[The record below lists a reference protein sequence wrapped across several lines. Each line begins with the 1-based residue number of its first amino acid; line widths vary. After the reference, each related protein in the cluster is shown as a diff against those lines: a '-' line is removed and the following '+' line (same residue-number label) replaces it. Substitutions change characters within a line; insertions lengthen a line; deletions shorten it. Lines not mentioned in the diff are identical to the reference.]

1 MMDETIKKYEDLLRR
16 YNILNSISKI
26 VASTRELNK
35 ILGITLKGVTFGN
48 GFGFNRA
55 MLFLIDERS
64 NTLKGKLAI
73 GTETAEE
80 AWKVWADILQKNYS
94 LEEFLSLEKLEEGE
108 LSSLN
113 QKILDIS
120 IPIKKGGIIE
130 QCLNDGNPKNI
141 DLTLNNMTDEDFMI
155 KDPEIIEKDI
165 IELVNHPKFC
175 IIPLICRTK
184 KVGIII
190 VDNKYNNREITREDC
205 VFLMMLGQFAASAVR
220 NTIIYDELKE
230 SLNKLANVNYQM
242 KLLKEYNENILESI
256 PLNVF
261 VVDKDFYIT
270 ACNNNFSKLL
280 RMPKFEI
287 VGKNIRNYN
296 VKIGEYALVEE
307 VENVLRNR
315 DIKVFRNV
323 RIKMFEKVSES
334 VFDFTLVILKNSKDS
349 IDGVIGILEDITRTI
364 NLEKSLEEAKRFSE
378 LGKLSAAIAHEIKN
392 PLISIGGYANRIK
405 RKYFQNNEFDA
416 NNIEIVI
423 SEILRLEKILNDIL
437 YYGSEKKIIYE
448 DISLSILLKD
458 CIKMAQISAEL
469 HNISVT
475 LLSKNNYLANENIII
490 HGSYNN
496 LKQAF
501 INLLNNAIEAS
512 TSRQKIS
519 IDSEIIKEN
528 NREWIEIKIN
538 NESIIQYE
546 KDINNIFTPFYTTKI
561 HGTGL
566 GLPITKKIIEEHH
579 GTISVESNFEN
590 GTTFSVKLP
599 LAGIKN
605 INT

>member
-1 MMDETIKKYEDLLRR
+1 
-16 YNILNSISKI
+16 
-26 VASTRELNK
+26 
-35 ILGITLKGVTFGN
+35 
-48 GFGFNRA
+48 
-55 MLFLIDERS
+55 
-64 NTLKGKLAI
+64 
-73 GTETAEE
+73 
-80 AWKVWADILQKNYS
+80 
-94 LEEFLSLEKLEEGE
+94 
-108 LSSLN
+108 
-113 QKILDIS
+113 
-120 IPIKKGGIIE
+120 
-130 QCLNDGNPKNI
+130 
-141 DLTLNNMTDEDFMI
+141 
-155 KDPEIIEKDI
+155 
-165 IELVNHPKFC
+165 
-175 IIPLICRTK
+175 
-184 KVGIII
+184 
-190 VDNKYNNREITREDC
+190 
-205 VFLMMLGQFAASAVR
+205 
-220 NTIIYDELKE
+220 
-230 SLNKLANVNYQM
+230 
-242 KLLKEYNENILESI
+242 
-256 PLNVF
+256 
-261 VVDKDFYIT
+261 
-270 ACNNNFSKLL
+270 
-280 RMPKFEI
+280 
-287 VGKNIRNYN
+287 
-296 VKIGEYALVEE
+296 
-307 VENVLRNR
+307 
-315 DIKVFRNV
+315 
-323 RIKMFEKVSES
+323 MFEKVSES

-528 NREWIEIKIN
+528 DREWIEIKIN

>member
-1 MMDETIKKYEDLLRR
+1 MDSAIKKYEDLLRR

-35 ILGITLKGVTFGN
+35 ILGITLRGVTFGN

-55 MLFLIDERS
+55 MLFLIDERA
-64 NTLKGKLAI
+64 NTLKGRLAI

-94 LEEFLSLEKLEEGE
+94 LEEFLSLEKFGNGE
-108 LSSLN
+108 PSSFN

-120 IPIKKGGIIE
+120 IPIKKDFIIE
-130 QCLNDGNPKNI
+130 QCLNDGNPKNV

-155 KDPEIIEKDI
+155 KDASIIEKEILD
-165 IELVNHPKFC
+165 LVNHPRFC
-175 IIPLICRTK
+175 MIPLICRTK

-205 VFLMMLGQFAASAVR
+205 VFLMMLGQFAASSIR
-220 NTIIYDELKE
+220 NTMIYDELRE
-230 SLNKLANVNYQM
+230 SLNKLANVNYQI

-261 VVDKDFYIT
+261 VVDNDFYVT
-270 ACNNNFSKLL
+270 ACNKNFSDL
-280 RMPKFEI
+280 MNMQKFEI
-287 VGKNIRNYN
+287 IGKNIRNYD
-296 VKIGEYALVEE
+296 VKINEYDLLEE
-307 VENVLRNR
+307 VENVLKNK
-315 DIKVFRNV
+315 DIRVFKNV
-323 RIKMFEKVSES
+323 RIKMFSKVSES
-334 VFDFTLVILKNSKDS
+334 VFDFTLVILKNSKEN
-349 IDGVIGILEDITRTI
+349 IDGVIGILEDVTKTV
-364 NLEKSLEEAKRFSE
+364 NLEKSLEEAKRFAE
-378 LGKLSAAIAHEIKN
+378 LGRLSAAIAHEIKN

-405 RKYFQNNEFDA
+405 RKYFRDNEFDI
-416 NNIEIVI
+416 NNIETVI
-423 SEILRLEKILNDIL
+423 SEIYRLEKILNDIL
-437 YYGSEKKIIYE
+437 YYGSEKKAVHE
-448 DISLSILLKD
+448 NMDLGLLLKD
-458 CIKMAQISAEL
+458 CINMAQVSAEMN
-469 HNISVT
+469 NISIT
-475 LLSKNNYLANENIII
+475 LISEQNYVNNEKIMVY
-490 HGSYNN
+490 GSYNS

-512 TSRQKIS
+512 ISRQKIS
-519 IDSEIIKEN
+519 IDSKIISDNNKE
-528 NREWIEIKIN
+528 WVEIKIN
-538 NESIIQYE
+538 NEAFIQND

-579 GTISVESNFEN
+579 GFISVESNFEN

-599 LAGIKN
+599 LAGN
-605 INT
+605 NHVDT

>member
-1 MMDETIKKYEDLLRR
+1 MDSTIKKYEDLLRR

-35 ILGITLKGVTFGN
+35 ILGITLRGVTFGN

-55 MLFLIDERS
+55 MLFLIDERA
-64 NTLKGKLAI
+64 NTLKGRLAI

-94 LEEFLSLEKLEEGE
+94 LEEFLSLEKFGNGE
-108 LSSLN
+108 PSSFN

-120 IPIKKGGIIE
+120 IPIKKDFIIE
-130 QCLNDGNPKNI
+130 QCLDDGNPKNV
-141 DLTLNNMTDEDFMI
+141 DLTLNNITDEDFMI
-155 KDPEIIEKDI
+155 KDASVIEKEILD
-165 IELVNHPKFC
+165 LVNHPRFC
-175 IIPLICRTK
+175 MIPLICRTK

-205 VFLMMLGQFAASAVR
+205 VFLMMLGQFAASSIR
-220 NTIIYDELKE
+220 NTMIYDELKE
-230 SLNKLANVNYQM
+230 SLNKLANVNYQI

-261 VVDKDFYIT
+261 VVDRDFYLT
-270 ACNNNFSKLL
+270 ACNNNFSNL
-280 RMPKFEI
+280 MGMQKFEI
-287 VGKNIRNYN
+287 IGRNIRSYDI
-296 VKIGEYALVEE
+296 KIGEYDLIEE
-307 VENVLRNR
+307 VENVLKNK
-315 DIKVFRNV
+315 DIRVFRNI
-323 RIKMFEKVSES
+323 RIKMLGKVSES
-334 VFDFTLVILKNSKDS
+334 VFDFTLVILKNSKEN
-349 IDGVIGILEDITRTI
+349 IDGVIGIIEDITKTV

-405 RKYFQNNEFDA
+405 RKYFQNNEFDI
-416 NNIEIVI
+416 NNIETVI
-423 SEILRLEKILNDIL
+423 SEIYRLEKILNDIL
-437 YYGSEKKIIYE
+437 YYGSGKKAVYE
-448 DISLSILLKD
+448 NMNLSLLLKD
-458 CIKMAQISAEL
+458 CIKLAHISAEIN
-469 HNISVT
+469 NISIT
-475 LLSKNNYLANENIII
+475 LVSEQNYIENTDIIVY
-490 HGSYNN
+490 GSYNS

-512 TSRQKIS
+512 ISRQKIS
-519 IDSEIIKEN
+519 VDSRIIDEN
-528 NREWIEIKIN
+528 SKKWVEIKIN
-538 NESIIQYE
+538 NEAFIQND
-546 KDINNIFTPFYTTKI
+546 KDIINIFTPFYTTKI

-566 GLPITKKIIEEHH
+566 GLPITKKIIEEHS
-579 GTISVESNFEN
+579 GVISVESNFEK

-599 LAGIKN
+599 LAENNN

>member
-1 MMDETIKKYEDLLRR
+1 MDSTIKKYEDLLRR

-55 MLFLIDERS
+55 MLFLIDERT

-80 AWKVWADILQKNYS
+80 AWKIWADILQKNYS
-94 LEEFLSLEKLEEGE
+94 LEEFLSLDKLEDEK
-108 LSSLN
+108 SSTLN
-113 QKILDIS
+113 QKILCTS
-120 IPIKKGGIIE
+120 IPIKKNGIIE
-130 QCLNDGNPKNI
+130 QCLDDGNPKNV
-141 DLTLNNMTDEDFMI
+141 DLTLNGFTDKEFII
-155 KDPEIIEKDI
+155 KDASVIEKEIMD
-165 IELVNHPKFC
+165 LVNHPKFC
-175 IIPLICRTK
+175 MIPLICRTK

-190 VDNKYNNREITREDC
+190 VDNKYNNREISREDC
-205 VFLMMLGQFAASAVR
+205 IFLMMLGQFAASSIR

-230 SLNKLANVNYQM
+230 SLNKLANVNYQI

-270 ACNNNFSKLL
+270 ACNKNFSELIHL
-280 RMPKFEI
+280 PKSEI
-287 VGKNIRNYN
+287 IGENIRNYN
-296 VKIGEYALVEE
+296 VKISGYDLIEE
-307 VENVLRNR
+307 VEHVLTNK
-315 DIKVFRNV
+315 DIKVFKNV
-323 RIKMFEKVSES
+323 KIELFNKMSES
-334 VFDFTLVILKNSKDS
+334 TFDFTLVTLKNSKEN
-349 IDGVIGILEDITRTI
+349 IDGVIGILEDITKTV
-364 NLEKSLEEAKRFSE
+364 NLEKLLEEAKRFSE

-405 RKYFQNNEFDA
+405 RKYFQDNEFDIS
-416 NNIEIVI
+416 NIEVVI
-423 SEILRLEKILNDIL
+423 NEISRLEKILDDIL

-448 DISLSILLKD
+448 HMNLSLLIKD
-458 CIKMAQISAEL
+458 CIKMARVSAQL
-469 HNISVT
+469 HNISIT
-475 LLSKNNYLANENIII
+475 LISEENYLDNEDLII

-519 IDSEIIKEN
+519 IDSKIVAEDNKN
-528 NREWIEIKIN
+528 FIEIKIN
-538 NESIIQYE
+538 NEAIIQNE

-566 GLPITKKIIEEHH
+566 GLPITKKIIEQHH
-579 GTISVESNFEN
+579 GSISVESNFEN

-599 LAGIKN
+599 LLSENGHMDA
-605 INT
+605 